1 MEDLIYEIHPQCKG
15 IYLKRQKIDC
25 NQTCILETENFT
37 ANCRLHNYLFMGLV
51 FFKEQIGDVFFLR
64 EREKK
69 KEEEVILGDLVFL
82 YTLSIFTT
90 AVTREN

>member
-1 MEDLIYEIHPQCKG
+1 M
-15 IYLKRQKIDC
+15 
-25 NQTCILETENFT
+25 
-37 ANCRLHNYLFMGLV
+37 
-51 FFKEQIGDVFFLR
+51 FFLR